1 MTSLNKV
8 CVFAHQQR
16 GGLIFVETLARAGPV
31 CIDFSSMILKIN
43 LTAVFQSENLSI
55 ILSKNSAYQPRYFE
69 GIFFHGSLLE
79 LRI

>member
-1 MTSLNKV
+1 MTALNKV

-31 CIDFSSMILKIN
+31 CIDFSMILKIN
-43 LTAVFQSENLSI
+43 LTAVFPSENLSI

-69 GIFFHGSLLE
+69 RIFFHGSLLE